1 MSTVALIIRSEKGAT
16 SLIDVLFEDHEI
28 ESIDNALRFG
38 TRNPLAAIYQKR
50 AEQVRKDEEFG
61 DYVESLLTRSFP
73 NSEVR
78 NHCVQWLQSKLK
90 IEEFLRTER
99 EAAETIAE
107 YAFRVFKLNPNT
119 KDFMLKSTTSCVR
132 IRIFELRGS

>member
-1 MSTVALIIRSEKGAT
+1 MSTVALVIRSEKGSP

-28 ESIDNALRFG
+28 ESIDKALRFG
-38 TRNPLAAIYQKR
+38 TRNPLTAIYQKR
-50 AEQVRKDEEFG
+50 AEQIRKDEEFG

-78 NHCVQWLQSKLK
+78 NHCVQWLHSKQK
-90 IEEFLRTER
+90 IEEFLKTER

-107 YAFRVFKLNPNT
+107 YALKVFQSNPSS
-119 KDFMLKSTTSCVR
+119 KDFMLKSMTSCVR
-132 IRIFELRGS
+132 IRIFEISGT